1 MNCNCLP
8 KKHDYHKAIFILVAV
23 CAALTLAPG
32 LFMGIGSDPDGWRE
46 YSAGQSLFSTGVY
59 HPSRTPGDP
68 LFEYI
73 VGFLSLFGSPIVSNL
88 FVIITY
94 IVSVIAFWS
103 IAKGTKCRYL
113 ITVLYALTPVILIN
127 SNSTVDYIPAL
138 SFLLCSYACLKMGI
152 LNLSAIFLALSIGVR
167 ITGVLFLAPASL
179 YLYLNKFSIRRII
192 VYIFIALSIGF
203 LFYVPILI
211 HDGLRMFKMPISPFD
226 ARMYFVTTVYRSM
239 MLFGPIATV
248 ILLICVIKNIFN
260 LKISFID
267 AIRRTTPEAM
277 VEVVTIALFSI
288 LFIRHSLKTRYLL
301 PIIPFIYLNI
311 TRWFSNKDLIVVSMA
326 IISFGIVTVDLK
338 GGQSGGRQLAF
349 RAAHGLIYEDI
360 KLREQIERVRTHIA
374 DPRINPK
381 SVVLSGM
388 GEMLTYHNPNLIKAD
403 WREISAEI
411 DPHGI
416 EEGDNV
422 YRIDNGVK
430 DTYLVYAMS
439 KQNIQILLKEG
450 YSIYYFGDA
459 PAICVH
465 YLGYHPKEF
474 GTKLDI
480 SG

>member
-1 MNCNCLP
+1 
-8 KKHDYHKAIFILVAV
+8 
-23 CAALTLAPG
+23 
-32 LFMGIGSDPDGWRE
+32 
-46 YSAGQSLFSTGVY
+46 
-59 HPSRTPGDP
+59 
-68 LFEYI
+68 
-73 VGFLSLFGSPIVSNL
+73 
-88 FVIITY
+88 
-94 IVSVIAFWS
+94 
-103 IAKGTKCRYL
+103 
-113 ITVLYALTPVILIN
+113 
-127 SNSTVDYIPAL
+127 
-138 SFLLCSYACLKMGI
+138 
-152 LNLSAIFLALSIGVR
+152 
-167 ITGVLFLAPASL
+167 
-179 YLYLNKFSIRRII
+179 
-192 VYIFIALSIGF
+192 
-203 LFYVPILI
+203 
-211 HDGLRMFKMPISPFD
+211 
-226 ARMYFVTTVYRSM
+226 
-239 MLFGPIATV
+239 
-248 ILLICVIKNIFN
+248 
-260 LKISFID
+260 
-267 AIRRTTPEAM
+267 
-277 VEVVTIALFSI
+277 
-288 LFIRHSLKTRYLL
+288 
-301 PIIPFIYLNI
+301 
-311 TRWFSNKDLIVVSMA
+311 MA